1 MEKEENHME
10 ILRRD
15 LKAKA
20 GVYVFKV
27 GESSVGVIMPGNA
40 LDLDVAKIKTVVP
53 AHTGLSL
60 VMASLPKER
69 LRPVYLYHESKSKIQ

>member
-1 MEKEENHME
+1 MET
-10 ILRRD
+10 LRRD
-15 LKAKA
+15 VEAEA
-20 GVYVFKV
+20 GVYVFEA
-27 GESSVGVIMPGNA
+27 GESSAGVIMPGNP

-60 VMASLPKER
+60 VMASLPKAR